1 MILNLTF
8 RTLALR
14 QCPIRFDK
22 EPTLKMSAVFKT
34 LCGGQFSISSKLIN
48 PVKTLPPSPPPPPH
62 THTHTHP
69 HTLSQ
74 HSSYFRNLSPS
85 YMYYS
90 ITVLTVTAFYLPPDS
105 GERITLVITNLLAM
119 TVFMLLVADIMP
131 STSEV
136 IPVISI
142 YFSGAIFEV
151 CLSTLLILKSE
162 KCQRRSLSK
171 NILIAFGRID
181 ISLFSYLVI
190 CIIYWY

>member
-22 EPTLKMSAVFKT
+22 GPTLKISAVFKT
-34 LCGGQFSISSKLIN
+34 LCGG
-48 PVKTLPPSPPPPPH
+48 
-62 THTHTHP
+62 
-69 HTLSQ
+69 
-74 HSSYFRNLSPS
+74 NLSPS

-119 TVFMLLVADIMP
+119 TVFMLIVADIMP

-151 CLSTLLILKSE
+151 CLSTPLILKSE

-181 ISLFSYLVI
+181 ISLFPYLVI
-190 CIIYWY
+190 CIIYRY

>member
-14 QCPIRFDK
+14 QCPIGFDK
-22 EPTLKMSAVFKT
+22 RPTLKMSAVFKT
-34 LCGGQFSISSKLIN
+34 LGGGQFSISSKLIN
-48 PVKTLPPSPPPPPH
+48 PVKTLPPFPPPPPH
-62 THTHTHP
+62 THKHT

-151 CLSTLLILKSE
+151 CLSTPLILKSE

-181 ISLFSYLVI
+181 ISLFPYLVI
-190 CIIYWY
+190 CIIYRY

>member
-8 RTLALR
+8 PTLALR

-22 EPTLKMSAVFKT
+22 GPTLKMSAVFKT
-34 LCGGQFSISSKLIN
+34 LGGGQFSISSKLIN
-48 PVKTLPPSPPPPPH
+48 PVKTLPPFPPPPPH
-62 THTHTHP
+62 THKHT

-151 CLSTLLILKSE
+151 CLSTPLILKSE

-181 ISLFSYLVI
+181 ISLFPYLVI
-190 CIIYWY
+190 CIIYRY

>member
-22 EPTLKMSAVFKT
+22 GPTLKMSAVFKT
-34 LCGGQFSISSKLIN
+34 LGGGQFSISSKLIN
-48 PVKTLPPSPPPPPH
+48 PVKTLPPFPPPPPH
-62 THTHTHP
+62 THKHT

-151 CLSTLLILKSE
+151 CLSTPLILKSE

-181 ISLFSYLVI
+181 ISLFPYLVI
-190 CIIYWY
+190 CIIYRY

>member
-1 MILNLTF
+1 
-8 RTLALR
+8 
-14 QCPIRFDK
+14 
-22 EPTLKMSAVFKT
+22 
-34 LCGGQFSISSKLIN
+34 
-48 PVKTLPPSPPPPPH
+48 
-62 THTHTHP
+62 
-69 HTLSQ
+69 
-74 HSSYFRNLSPS
+74 
-85 YMYYS
+85 MYYS

-151 CLSTLLILKSE
+151 WVSTLLILKSE

-171 NILIAFGRID
+171 NILIVFGRID
-181 ISLFSYLVI
+181 ISLFPYLVI
-190 CIIYWY
+190 CIIYRY

>member
-1 MILNLTF
+1 
-8 RTLALR
+8 
-14 QCPIRFDK
+14 
-22 EPTLKMSAVFKT
+22 
-34 LCGGQFSISSKLIN
+34 
-48 PVKTLPPSPPPPPH
+48 
-62 THTHTHP
+62 
-69 HTLSQ
+69 
-74 HSSYFRNLSPS
+74 
-85 YMYYS
+85 MYYS

-151 CLSTLLILKSE
+151 CLSTPLILKSE
-162 KCQRRSLSK
+162 ICQRRSLSK

>member
-1 MILNLTF
+1 
-8 RTLALR
+8 
-14 QCPIRFDK
+14 
-22 EPTLKMSAVFKT
+22 
-34 LCGGQFSISSKLIN
+34 
-48 PVKTLPPSPPPPPH
+48 
-62 THTHTHP
+62 
-69 HTLSQ
+69 
-74 HSSYFRNLSPS
+74 
-85 YMYYS
+85 MYHS

-151 CLSTLLILKSE
+151 CLSTPLILKSE

-171 NILIAFGRID
+171 NILIVFGRID
-181 ISLFSYLVI
+181 ISLFPYLVI
-190 CIIYWY
+190 CIIYRY

>member
-1 MILNLTF
+1 
-8 RTLALR
+8 
-14 QCPIRFDK
+14 
-22 EPTLKMSAVFKT
+22 MSAVFKT
-34 LCGGQFSISSKLIN
+34 LGGGQFSISSKLIN
-48 PVKTLPPSPPPPPH
+48 PVKTLPTFPPPPPPPH
-62 THTHTHP
+62 KHT

-142 YFSGAIFEV
+142 YFSGTIFEV
-151 CLSTLLILKSE
+151 CLSTPLILKSE

-181 ISLFSYLVI
+181 ISLFPYLVI
-190 CIIYWY
+190 CIIYRY

>member
-8 RTLALR
+8 RTLAFR

-22 EPTLKMSAVFKT
+22 GPTLKMSAVFKT
-34 LCGGQFSISSKLIN
+34 HCGGQFSISSKLIN
-48 PVKTLPPSPPPPPH
+48 PVKTLSPSPSPPH
-62 THTHTHP
+62 THT

-151 CLSTLLILKSE
+151 CLSTPLILKSE

>member
-22 EPTLKMSAVFKT
+22 GPTLKMSAVFKT
-34 LCGGQFSISSKLIN
+34 LGGGQFSISSKLIN
-48 PVKTLPPSPPPPPH
+48 PVKTPPPFPPPPPPH
-62 THTHTHP
+62 THKHT

-151 CLSTLLILKSE
+151 CLSTPLILKSE

-181 ISLFSYLVI
+181 ISLFPYLVI
-190 CIIYWY
+190 CIIYRY

>member
-48 PVKTLPPSPPPPPH
+48 PVKTLPPSPPPPPPH
-62 THTHTHP
+62 THTHT

-171 NILIAFGRID
+171 NILIVFGRLIYLCFH
-181 ISLFSYLVI
+181 ILLFVLYI
-190 CIIYWY
+190 GIN

>member
-1 MILNLTF
+1 
-8 RTLALR
+8 
-14 QCPIRFDK
+14 
-22 EPTLKMSAVFKT
+22 
-34 LCGGQFSISSKLIN
+34 
-48 PVKTLPPSPPPPPH
+48 
-62 THTHTHP
+62 
-69 HTLSQ
+69 
-74 HSSYFRNLSPS
+74 
-85 YMYYS
+85 MYYS

-151 CLSTLLILKSE
+151 CLSTPLILKS
-162 KCQRRSLSK
+162 QRRSLSK

-181 ISLFSYLVI
+181 ISLFPYLVI
-190 CIIYWY
+190 CIIYRY

>member
-1 MILNLTF
+1 
-8 RTLALR
+8 
-14 QCPIRFDK
+14 
-22 EPTLKMSAVFKT
+22 
-34 LCGGQFSISSKLIN
+34 
-48 PVKTLPPSPPPPPH
+48 
-62 THTHTHP
+62 
-69 HTLSQ
+69 
-74 HSSYFRNLSPS
+74 
-85 YMYYS
+85 MYYS

-171 NILIAFGRID
+171 NILIVFGRLIYLCFH
-181 ISLFSYLVI
+181 ILLFVLYI
-190 CIIYWY
+190 GIN

>member
-22 EPTLKMSAVFKT
+22 GPTLKMSAVFKT
-34 LCGGQFSISSKLIN
+34 LCGGQFSISSKLMN
-48 PVKTLPPSPPPPPH
+48 PVKTLSPSPPPPPH
-62 THTHTHP
+62 T

-151 CLSTLLILKSE
+151 CLSTPLILKSE

-181 ISLFSYLVI
+181 ISLFPYLVI
-190 CIIYWY
+190 CIIYRY

>member
-1 MILNLTF
+1 
-8 RTLALR
+8 
-14 QCPIRFDK
+14 
-22 EPTLKMSAVFKT
+22 MSAVFKT
-34 LCGGQFSISSKLIN
+34 LGGGQFSISSKLIN
-48 PVKTLPPSPPPPPH
+48 PVKTLPPFPPPPPPH
-62 THTHTHP
+62 THKHT

-151 CLSTLLILKSE
+151 CLSTPLILKSE

-181 ISLFSYLVI
+181 ISLFPYLVI
-190 CIIYWY
+190 CIIYRY

>member
-14 QCPIRFDK
+14 QCLIHFDK
-22 EPTLKMSAVFKT
+22 GPTLKMSAVFKT
-34 LCGGQFSISSKLIN
+34 LCGGQFSISSELIN
-48 PVKTLPPSPPPPPH
+48 PVKTLPPSPPPPPP
-62 THTHTHP
+62 THTHIR
-69 HTLSQ
+69 TLSQ

-151 CLSTLLILKSE
+151 CLSTPLILKSE

-171 NILIAFGRID
+171 NILIVFGRID
-181 ISLFSYLVI
+181 ISLFPYLVI
-190 CIIYWY
+190 CIIYQY